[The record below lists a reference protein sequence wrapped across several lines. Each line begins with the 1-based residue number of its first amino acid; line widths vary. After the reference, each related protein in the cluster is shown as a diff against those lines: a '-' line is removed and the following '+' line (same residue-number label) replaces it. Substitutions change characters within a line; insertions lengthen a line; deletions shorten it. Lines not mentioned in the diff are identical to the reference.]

1 MAEQKNRRRLDV
13 LGYRCTPELLGD
25 STVYLRQF
33 PDAVKS
39 LWTLLERRYRDR
51 MGREEVQAPYT
62 IATTALRCLTGGYA
76 FFDPERLFLVS
87 GRSIDDDTL
96 CDAFTLMHGL
106 AAGLEI
112 DDIHLGS
119 PVALAER
126 IAGTPEEPRRLAD
139 YLTRTPQGQSN
150 AEPWVYRSATWDF
163 ARQLTQRSWNVDGK
177 EISLRPDNV
186 GGFVAWDHPWANKSG
201 TAFAIARGR
210 IAMKTMPNLADPVF
224 LLSASSTRVKS
235 GMFFA
240 RTVLAE
246 TDAKG
251 PVIEVEMV
259 GRSHIRNISRMALQV
274 LGRLKMDNSVLHQ
287 IQAQVDREVA
297 QAEEAKARGVKWYP
311 PAGDLGPIRPIHS
324 KNYKFPVGRGVGMH
338 FLRELDKHVRS
349 VFGDVARSPQIF
361 FDTQGF
367 KRVERRDGLYA
378 DPQDVTRSLT
388 SMGYERLTLA
398 CLWYRDENRIR
409 MLNGL
414 AEAYGLDASTL
425 DPAEGEPV
433 TLVEGAV
440 SATFHR
446 VPGVLEHGPESG
458 KLDDLRRIATLRPSP
473 GTLVGVWAETDYD
486 GNEDEVDESAE
497 LAETQNPPTPREDR
511 PRRPDDAHDAKH
523 RTRRSLSQLSVVS
536 QFIKDFKPGKKP
548 GDHPVQLAQLDL
560 NRSLGLIDRR
570 VDNVMIDHVGSFGP
584 QEVAHCGIHVRR
596 QSKRPG
602 ERSAKICITAVVLKP
617 PASEGL
623 AWTLHGWSYT
633 DRRWRPYHLAQ
644 TAYHSKDYP
653 SGKLAMHDDDNAG
666 RKQVAV
672 VIDQALSELH
682 HYLGGTP
689 YTVTVDGLATRR
701 LWEGLHNKKQGQVG
715 KPGTT
720 WLPGH
725 TLPLSER
732 PLAVIRLNKD
742 DDEVI
747 RPISHTT
754 LNSEDEILREG
765 GTTTLLYRLE
775 PDFGD
780 PTWLLSTVPVQ
791 HDGSGAG
798 RLGADKTRWT
808 ASYGSN
814 VEGELAK
821 NEMRANWYTM
831 NATEIFVIP
840 LREGVDSRALAAMT
854 ARLCHQSLAWTSR
867 TRYSVQ
873 LHAAQQMDLDHPQ
886 YRRSAATQDPE
897 AAPVGEAQLDDQPDG
912 E

>member
-1 MAEQKNRRRLDV
+1 MAEQKKRRRLDV
-13 LGYRCTPELLGD
+13 LGYRCTPELLGN

-33 PDAVKS
+33 PEPVKS
-39 LWTLLERRYRDR
+39 LWTLLERRYKDR
-51 MGREEVQAPYT
+51 MGREEIQAPYT

-76 FFDPERLFLVS
+76 YFDPDRLFLVTAK
-87 GRSIDDDTL
+87 SIDDDTL
-96 CDAFTLMHGL
+96 RDAFTLMHGL
-106 AAGLEI
+106 AAGYEI
-112 DDIHLGS
+112 DDIDLGN
-119 PVALAER
+119 PVQLAER
-126 IAGTPEEPRRLAD
+126 IAGTLEEPRRLAD
-139 YLTRTPQGQSN
+139 YLTRTAQGQSN

-163 ARQLTQRSWNVDGK
+163 SRRLTQRKWNVDGK
-177 EISLRPDNV
+177 EIQLRPDNV
-186 GGFVAWDHPWANKSG
+186 GGFVAWDDPWANKAS

-210 IAMKTMPNLADPVF
+210 VTMKTMPNIADPVF

-246 TDAKG
+246 TDAQG
-251 PVIEVEMV
+251 PIIEVEMA

-274 LGRLKMDNSVLHQ
+274 LGRLKMDNSILHQ
-287 IQAQVDREVA
+287 IQARVDHEIE
-297 QAEEAKARGVKWYP
+297 QANSAKEHGVKWHP
-311 PAGDLGPIRPIHS
+311 PGDLGPIRPIHS
-324 KNYKFPVGRGVGMH
+324 KNYRFPVGRGVGMH

-349 VFGDVARSPQIF
+349 EFGDVAQRPQIF

-367 KRVERRDGLYA
+367 KRVERKDGLYA
-378 DPQDVTRSLT
+378 DPHDITRSLT
-388 SMGYERLTLA
+388 SMGYDRLTLA

-414 AEAYGLDASTL
+414 AAAYGLDASTL
-425 DPAEGEPV
+425 DPAEGVPM
-433 TLVEGAV
+433 TLVEGTV
-440 SATFHR
+440 SAVFHR
-446 VPGVLEHGPESG
+446 VPGVLEHGPTSG
-458 KLDDLRRIATLRPSP
+458 RLDDLRTMASLQPSP
-473 GTLVGVWAETDYD
+473 GTLIGVWAETDYD
-486 GNEDEVDESAE
+486 SSEEEIDEATE
-497 LAETQNPPTPREDR
+497 LADT
-511 PRRPDDAHDAKH
+511 RRVPATKADAPGKPDEAHDAKH
-523 RTRRSLSQLSVVS
+523 RTRRSLSELGIVS
-536 QFIKDFKPGKKP
+536 QFIKEFKPGKKP
-548 GDHPVQLAQLDL
+548 GDHPIQLAQLDL
-560 NRSLGLIDRR
+560 NRSLGLLDRR
-570 VDNVMIDHVGSFGP
+570 VDNVMIDRIGSFGP
-584 QEVAHCGIHVRR
+584 HEVAHCGIHVRR

-602 ERSAKICITAVVLKP
+602 DRSAKICITAAVLKP
-617 PASEGL
+617 PTSDGH

-633 DRRWRPYHLAQ
+633 DRSWQPYHLAQ
-644 TAYHSKDYP
+644 TAYHGKDYP
-653 SGKLAMHDDDNAG
+653 SGKLAVHDDDNAG

-672 VIDQALSELH
+672 IIDQALSELH
-682 HYLGGTP
+682 HYLDGAP

-701 LWEGLHNKKQGQVG
+701 LWEGLHNNKQGQVG

-725 TLPLSER
+725 TLPLTER

-747 RPISHTT
+747 RPISYTT
-754 LNSEDEILREG
+754 LSSEDEILKEG

-780 PTWLLSTVPVQ
+780 PTWLLATVPMQ

-798 RLGADKTRWT
+798 RLGEHKTRWT

-840 LREGVDSRALAAMT
+840 LRDGVDSRALATMT
-854 ARLCHQSLAWTSR
+854 ARLCHQPLAWTSR
-867 TRYSVQ
+867 TRYSLQ

-886 YRRSAATQDPE
+886 YRRSAATQDAE
-897 AAPVGEAQLDDQPDG
+897 TSSVGETQLDDPLGDEQ
-912 E
+912 